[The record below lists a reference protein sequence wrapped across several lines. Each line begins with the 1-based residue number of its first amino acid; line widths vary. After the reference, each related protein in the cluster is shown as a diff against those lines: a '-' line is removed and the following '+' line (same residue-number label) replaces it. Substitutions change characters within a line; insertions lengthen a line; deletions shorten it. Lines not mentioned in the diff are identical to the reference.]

1 MFPPCYGIII
11 DEASGVCQR
20 EQLNIQQFNNGYL
33 SNRGVD
39 GHYLFDEDAI
49 GLVCL
54 PNTAADDTLFTV
66 VKDILI
72 RCGPSIELCRRQALE
87 ANMKLRECFGSFEFF
102 SAHSLAHSLHMCL
115 QDAGRKL
122 EVYS

>member
-1 MFPPCYGIII
+1 MVTTYLMKTLL
-11 DEASGVCQR
+11 ASFAFQI
-20 EQLNIQQFNNGYL
+20 QLLMI
-33 SNRGVD
+33 
-39 GHYLFDEDAI
+39 
-49 GLVCL
+49 
-54 PNTAADDTLFTV
+54 LFTV